1 MNYRC
6 PIYNGKGMV
15 EPDFGRGVTGGVCPG
30 CDGTGMQWKN
40 EPMAYQPFTF
50 DKKQKP
56 CRKAPSPECKKVMF
70 G

>member
-6 PIYNGKGMV
+6 PICGGKGMV
-15 EPDFGRGVTGGVCPG
+15 EPDFGRGATGGICPG

-40 EPMAYQPFTF
+40 ESVSYPSPLFVTP
-50 DKKQKP
+50 KQKP
-56 CRKAPSPECKKVMF
+56 CRKAPYIK